1 MVSICAKLKYLCT
14 IMHQPADIDSADTLF
29 EHHRIVA
36 DPGQAALRIDKYL
49 LDRLPNVSRSRIQA
63 AIKEGFI
70 RVNEQPVK
78 PNYKVRPADVITV
91 SLPEPPRDTEV
102 VPEDIP
108 LDIVYEDEHLLVVNK
123 PAGMVVHPAHQNWTG
138 TLVNALAWHFNNLP
152 EMAGNQGRPGLVHR
166 IDKDTSGLLV
176 IAKTETAMM
185 SLARQ
190 FFDHSIARTY
200 QALVWGEPDEE
211 GAIAVNLGRSPK
223 DRRVVAAFPDGDQG
237 KHAVTHYRV
246 LEYLRYVSLVEC
258 RLETGRTHQIRAHMK
273 HIGHPLFNDATYGG
287 DRIVQG
293 TQFGK
298 YKTFVQNCFKLL
310 PRQALHARSLGFV
323 HPATGKQLYFE
334 SPLPTDMQQVLEKWR
349 HYVQYH

>member
-1 MVSICAKLKYLCT
+1 
-14 IMHQPADIDSADTLF
+14 MHLPADTDSTDTLF

-70 RVNEQPVK
+70 RVNDQPVK

-123 PAGMVVHPAHQNWTG
+123 PPGMVVHPAHQNWTG
-138 TLVNALAWHFNNLP
+138 TLVNALAWHFKNLP

-190 FFDHSIARTY
+190 FYDHSIARTY
-200 QALVWGEPDEE
+200 QALVWGEPEE
-211 GAIAVNLGRSPK
+211 TGTIAVHLGRSPK

-323 HPATGKQLYFE
+323 HPASGKQLYFE
-334 SPLPTDMQQVLEKWR
+334 SALPDDMQQVLEKWR